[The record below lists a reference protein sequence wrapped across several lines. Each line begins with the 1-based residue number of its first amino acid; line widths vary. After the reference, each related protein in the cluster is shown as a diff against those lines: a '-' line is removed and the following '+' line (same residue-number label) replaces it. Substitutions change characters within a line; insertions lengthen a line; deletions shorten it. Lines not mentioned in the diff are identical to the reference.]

1 MLTQRLSWG
10 GTAIISALG
19 AYLAWAQVA
28 NDLAKWSI
36 YLIAALLLI
45 ASVLAFPCGRNDDG
59 SPRRLL
65 NVRVRGRNN
74 PTFVSGDGS
83 MNTTTVLSTGKGP
96 VSVNVDGL
104 QVTLTELRQLSL
116 DASRAEVLPAARAV
130 ASETVIAEIDR
141 HSDVMT
147 DKVLDRINETNPG
160 LFVRWDDPRFLAVLT
175 SAQRSYAETGDE
187 DLADVLASLVVGL
200 AALPIRSRREIIL
213 RQAVDLA
220 PKLWG

>member
-74 PTFVSGDGS
+74 PPSS
-83 MNTTTVLSTGKGP
+83 QATVP
-96 VSVNVDGL
+96 
-104 QVTLTELRQLSL
+104 
-116 DASRAEVLPAARAV
+116 
-130 ASETVIAEIDR
+130 
-141 HSDVMT
+141 
-147 DKVLDRINETNPG
+147 
-160 LFVRWDDPRFLAVLT
+160 
-175 SAQRSYAETGDE
+175 
-187 DLADVLASLVVGL
+187 
-200 AALPIRSRREIIL
+200 
-213 RQAVDLA
+213 
-220 PKLWG
+220 